1 MSSVRHTSSLVLFWR
16 LAEMEA
22 VHAQQNEI
30 LPVHF
35 FLGLLKAADLD
46 WSSVLGEN
54 PNFTS
59 DDIKHIGADAGRLR
73 YCFEQVNMDIT
84 RTRRHLRKVLVE
96 ERDAPQREET
106 KKLRRSPAS
115 REVFAEAE
123 QAAAKRDGM
132 VVPMDLLLAVLRS
145 EESNPSLSQAF
156 TRSGCN
162 AGELIRVAEQSSPD
176 DVVKPVVRR
185 AAPKGF
191 AESIGRDLTDL
202 AKRGKLSAVHG
213 RKDEMLDI
221 ARILLQQRKNNVIL
235 TGEAGVGK
243 TVIVEGLASRIA
255 SKELPPEFH
264 KLRIVEI
271 SLARLIAGT
280 VYRGQ
285 FEARLDALV
294 KEAEGDPNLVLFI
307 DEIHLLMGA
316 GKGGGEMDA
325 ANILK
330 PALARGTIR
339 VIGATTT
346 AEFRR
351 SIEKDPAIERRF
363 QVLKIEEPTRQETLA
378 ILGSL
383 KEGLESHHKVKLAE
397 SALEAAVDLSIKHL
411 PERRLPDKAIDLLDQ
426 ACSEARLQTLS
437 GDLHANFRSGLLID
451 RGAVAACLAR
461 KLGVPTEQISEEEK
475 DLLMEAEAILEKRVM
490 GQPQAIK
497 AVSSALRT
505 ARTGLKSPH
514 KPVGVFLFAGA
525 SGSGKTEL
533 AKSIAALLFKDE
545 SKLLRFDMSEFM
557 EEHSVSKLIG
567 SPPGYRDHDQGG
579 QLTER
584 IRTSPYSVVLLDEI
598 EKAHPRILDLFL
610 QVFDEGFITDS
621 RGRKCSFK
629 EAVIIMTSNLGA
641 AAPKAEMGF
650 KAATPDGAA
659 QDDSFR
665 QNVMD
670 RAKKH
675 FRPELLNR
683 LTEIVPFLP
692 LSEEAVRG
700 IIDKFINALNQRLSV
715 HRVTVSLD
723 ASAYEPL
730 MKKGYSRQFGARAM
744 ERTIEEAIARPISE
758 YLLSRKQEEE
768 ISFLV
773 REEGGAINLQQKRQK
788 VALPPTAT

>member
-1 MSSVRHTSSLVLFWR
+1 
-16 LAEMEA
+16 MEA
-22 VHAQQNEI
+22 AHANRSEI
-30 LPVHF
+30 GPEHF

-46 WSSVLGEN
+46 WHSVLEDN
-54 PNFTS
+54 PSFTPE
-59 DDIKHIGADAGRLR
+59 DIECIGADAGRLR
-73 YCFEQVNMDIT
+73 YCLEQVNMDIT
-84 RTRRHLRKVLVE
+84 RTRRHMRKVLVE
-96 ERDAPQREET
+96 QATESPAEQGA
-106 KKLRRSPAS
+106 KLRRS
-115 REVFAEAE
+115 REARAVFAEAE
-123 QAAAKRDGM
+123 RLVKDRDG
-132 VVPMDLLLAVLRS
+132 VVAPMDLMLAVLKS
-145 EESNPSLSQAF
+145 EGKNPALAHAF
-156 TRSGCN
+156 ARSGCN
-162 AGELIRVAEQSSPD
+162 AAELIRLAEQSSPENIS
-176 DVVKPVVRR
+176 KPAARR
-185 AAPKGF
+185 TAPQRLV
-191 AESIGRDLTDL
+191 ASIGRDLTDL
-202 AKRGKLSAVHG
+202 AKRGKLNAVHG
-213 RKDEMLDI
+213 RRDEMLDI

-235 TGEAGVGK
+235 IGDAGVGK
-243 TVIVEGLASRIA
+243 TVIVEGLATRIA
-255 SKELPPEFH
+255 YKELPPEFH

-271 SLARLIAGT
+271 SLARLVAGT

-285 FEARLDALV
+285 FESRLEELV
-294 KEAEGDPNLVLFI
+294 KEAESDPNLVLFI

-316 GKGGGEMDA
+316 GKGGSEMDA

-330 PALARGTIR
+330 PALARGSIR

-363 QVLKIEEPTRQETLA
+363 QVLKIEEPTREETLA

-397 SALEAAVDLSIKHL
+397 TALEAAVDLSIKHL

-426 ACSEARLQTLS
+426 ACAEARLQTLS

-461 KLGVPTEQISEEEK
+461 KLGVPAEQISEDEK
-475 DLLMEAEAILEKRVM
+475 DLLMDAEAILEKRVM

-514 KPVGVFLFAGA
+514 KPIGVFLFAGA

-650 KAATPDGAA
+650 KAATPDSAA

-665 QNVMD
+665 KNVLD

-692 LSEEAVRG
+692 LSEQAVRG
-700 IIDKFINALNQRLSV
+700 IIDKFITALNQRLSV
-715 HRVTVSLD
+715 HRVNVSLD

-730 MKKGYSRQFGARAM
+730 MQKGFSRQYGARAM
-744 ERTIEEAIARPISE
+744 ERTIEEAIARPVSE
-758 YLLSRKQEEE
+758 YLLSRPQDEEAIFTVSGDKGQ
-768 ISFLV
+768 ISV
-773 REEGGAINLQQKRQK
+773 TKKGQK
-788 VALPPTAT
+788 APLPPTAVSGT

>member
-1 MSSVRHTSSLVLFWR
+1 
-16 LAEMEA
+16 MEA
-22 VHAQQNEI
+22 SHARQGEI
-30 LPVHF
+30 APGHF

-46 WSSVLGEN
+46 WASVLGEN
-54 PNFTS
+54 PNFTQE
-59 DDIKHIGADAGRLR
+59 DVELIEADAGRLR
-73 YCFEQVNMDIT
+73 HCYERVNMDVT
-84 RTRRHLRKVLVE
+84 KVRRQIRKVLAE
-96 ERDAPQREET
+96 DGARHDSDQSQ
-106 KKLRRSPAS
+106 KLRRSPAT
-115 REVFAEAE
+115 REIFAKAE
-123 QAAAKRDGM
+123 KMAGKRDGL
-132 VVPMDLLLAVLRS
+132 VVPIDLLLALLEAEKDSAYLAQALGSSGRS
-145 EESNPSLSQAF
+145 VKD
-156 TRSGCN
+156 
-162 AGELIRVAEQSSPD
+162 LIKVITSSSPD
-176 DVVKPVVRR
+176 DVARPPSRR
-185 AAPKGF
+185 TSPKGLV
-191 AESIGRDLTDL
+191 ESIGRDLSQL
-202 AKRGKLSAVHG
+202 ARQGKLNAVHG

-243 TVIVEGLASRIA
+243 TVIVEGLATRIA
-255 SKELPPEFH
+255 SKELPAEFH
-264 KLRIVEI
+264 KIRIVEI
-271 SLARLIAGT
+271 SLASLVAGT

-294 KEAEGDPNLVLFI
+294 KEAESDPNLVIFI

-330 PALARGTIR
+330 PALARGSIR

-363 QVLKIEEPTRQETLA
+363 QVLRIEEPTREETLA
-378 ILGSL
+378 ILNSL
-383 KEGLESHHKVKLAE
+383 KSGLESHHKVKLDDA
-397 SALEAAVDLSIKHL
+397 AMEAAVDLTVKHL

-461 KLGVPTEQISEEEK
+461 KLGVPAEQISEEEK
-475 DLLMEAEAILEKRVM
+475 DMLMDAEATLEKRVV
-490 GQPQAIK
+490 GQSEAIK

-505 ARTGLKSPH
+505 ARTGLKAPN
-514 KPVGVFLFAGA
+514 KPIGVFLFAGA

-533 AKSIAALLFKDE
+533 AKALAELLFRDE

-567 SPPGYRDHDQGG
+567 APPGYRDHEQGG

-584 IRTSPYSVVLLDEI
+584 IRSSPYSVVLLDEI

-641 AAPKAEMGF
+641 AAPKAAMGF
-650 KAATPDGAA
+650 KAATPDSAA
-659 QDDSFR
+659 QDTSFR
-665 QNVMD
+665 DNVMAM
-670 RAKKH
+670 AKKH

-683 LTEIVPFLP
+683 LTDIVPFLP
-692 LSEEAVRG
+692 LSEQAVRG
-700 IIDKFINALNQRLSV
+700 VIDKFINALNQRLST
-715 HRVTVSLD
+715 HNVTVTLD
-723 ASAYEPL
+723 DSAYEPL
-730 MKKGYSRQFGARAM
+730 MAKGYSKQFGARAM
-744 ERTIEEAIARPISE
+744 ERTIEETIARPVSE
-758 YLLSRKQEEE
+758 YLLSRPQDEEA
-768 ISFLV
+768 SFTVLGDKGQV
-773 REEGGAINLQQKRQK
+773 SVTKKGQK
-788 VALPPTAT
+788 APLPPTAVSGT